1 MRKFVYFLVL
11 GSTVL
16 LSACNSKAKENKDA
30 EIVEDTVL
38 IAEEEIVGD
47 DVDSHGCNLSAGYTW
62 SQVSN
67 DCIRVFE
74 AGIRMKDMMDSTAT
88 SSAFIVFAKDSSQ
101 CEVFLPQVE
110 ASLVL
115 PVKDVKGT
123 KVWASDDITVKQVKG
138 QWEIVNGDKLLFAQD
153 PTQPIKMIYKGSDN
167 KTKRLYQVNVVYDP
181 VQEVAVVTMD
191 DQEWILPAQVTAS
204 GFKYGND
211 SITLS
216 GKGNEALLTSKD
228 INLTLMGE

>member
-1 MRKFVYFLVL
+1 MRKFVYFLAL

-47 DVDSHGCNLSAGYTW
+47 DVDSHGCNMSAGYIW
-62 SQVSN
+62 SQVNN
-67 DCIRVFE
+67 DCIRIFE
-74 AGIRMKDMMDSTAT
+74 AGIRMKDMMDSAAT
-88 SSAFIVFAKDSSQ
+88 SSAFIVFGKDSSQ

-115 PVKDVKGT
+115 PVKEDKGVKAW
-123 KVWASDDITVKQVKG
+123 VNDDITVKQVKG

-153 PTQPIKMIYKGSDN
+153 PSQPIKVTYKGSDN
-167 KTKRLYQVNVVYDP
+167 KTKRLYQVNVVFDP
-181 VQEVAVVTMD
+181 VQEVAMVTMD
-191 DQEWILPAQVTAS
+191 DQEWILPIQVSGS

-216 GKGNEALLTSKD
+216 GKGKEALLTTKD
-228 INLTLMGE
+228 INLTLVGE